1 MWSGIM
7 APVASSTPNPRYLC
21 LALPYLPTDRFH
33 RQQLGRGWR
42 SARPR
47 DASPLAVVAK
57 IKSALRL
64 VALDETAERVGLS
77 VGQALADARAM
88 IPSLQALDEDGTADA
103 ALLVAIADWA
113 ERYTPL
119 VALAPPH
126 GLMLDI
132 TGAAHLFGGEE
143 ALRADLLARLQA
155 QGFLARAAI
164 ADTPGAAAAVARF
177 GTPGVI
183 LADGAAT
190 VLAPLPLA
198 A

>member
-7 APVASSTPNPRYLC
+7 APVASSAPNPRYLC
-21 LALPYLPTDRFH
+21 LALPYLSTDRIH
-33 RQQLGRGWR
+33 RQRLGRDWR
-42 SARPR
+42 SGARR
-47 DASPLAVVAK
+47 EQTAGREAREEGGTRISASRSGGPDKPLAVVAK

-64 VALDETAERVGLS
+64 IALDATAERAGLS

-88 IPSLQALDEDGTADA
+88 IPSLDAVDEDGTGDER
-103 ALLVAIADWA
+103 LLTAIADWA

-143 ALRADLLARLQA
+143 GLRTDLAARLQA

-164 ADTPGAAAAVARF
+164 ADTP
-177 GTPGVI
+177 
-183 LADGAAT
+183 
-190 VLAPLPLA
+190 
-198 A
+198 